1 MFQRGDEAEGS
12 RLKWGST
19 AHDEHGLY
27 PAHEPHPGLYPSYV
41 PVNFST
47 TESNT
52 LVWWSVEEVRVPCE
66 VGMVLCWYGS
76 AWIYGG
82 SHTQIG

>member
-12 RLKWGST
+12 CLKWGPA

-27 PAHEPHPGLYPSYV
+27 PAHEPHPGWYPSYV

-52 LVWWSVEEVRVPCE
+52 LIGVVVVCR
-66 VGMVLCWYGS
+66 
-76 AWIYGG
+76 GG
-82 SHTQIG
+82 TL